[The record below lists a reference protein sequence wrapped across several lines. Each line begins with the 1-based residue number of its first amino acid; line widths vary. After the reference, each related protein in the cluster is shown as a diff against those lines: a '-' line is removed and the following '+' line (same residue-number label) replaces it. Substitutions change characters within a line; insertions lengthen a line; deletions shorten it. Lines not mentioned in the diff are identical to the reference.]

1 LKRTLLNRTLSLLSL
16 GLLVASAAGCPSRSR
31 LAAADQRALILSLS
45 IKTLYLKHSHFTG
58 PFFAYSDKHYLSE
71 RAYDE
76 RVLIEKPNGDPLL
89 PAGPTGIWPMGTKVR
104 VLSIEFPT
112 SGVIAGR
119 KLRSPRHFTWVEIEA
134 ADRQGDERQAAT
146 GVLVL
151 THEFKSRR
159 HFLEVLD
166 SLLVSVD
173 PHKAFADRPQGV
185 LSAID
190 HKQVL
195 VGMRWD
201 ALLRARG
208 HPDRV
213 LRKESGGVRS
223 ERWVYSTKRV
233 VNLIDGVVE
242 SAQGMDVRPA
252 RSEKAPDEDR

>member
-1 LKRTLLNRTLSLLSL
+1 MKRTLLKRMQRLLLL

-31 LAAADQRALILSLS
+31 LAAADQRALTLGLSA
-45 IKTLYLKHSHFTG
+45 KTLYLKHSHYTG
-58 PFFAYSDKHYLSE
+58 PFFAYGDKRYLSE

-76 RVLIEKPNGDPLL
+76 RVLIEKPNGEPLL

-104 VLSIEFPT
+104 VLSVEFPT
-112 SGVIAGR
+112 SGAIAGR

-134 ADRQGDERQAAT
+134 ADKEGDKGPAAP

-151 THEFKSRR
+151 TQEFKSRR

-173 PHKAFADRPQGV
+173 PRKSFADRSQEV

-190 HKQVL
+190 QKHVF
-195 VGMRWD
+195 VDMRWD

-213 LRKESGGVRS
+213 LRKESGGKRS
-223 ERWVYSTKRV
+223 ERWIYGPKRV
-233 VNLIDGVVE
+233 VVLVDGVVV
-242 SAQGMDVRPA
+242 SAQGMDLRSAKPA
-252 RSEKAPDEDR
+252 IAPDEVR